1 MLEQLG
7 HYKILDRIGSGG
19 MGDVY
24 RARDTRLGRTVAI
37 KVMPAAVAEDP
48 ERRERFLPD
57 ARAAAALS
65 HPNIAA
71 LYEIGE
77 DDGHL
82 FLVFE
87 FVPGEPLSKVIG
99 GRPLN
104 PRRAIQFAAQV
115 ADALADAHAAG
126 IVHRDIKPD
135 NIVITPK
142 GNAKVLDF
150 GLALWTAGG
159 AAREQAA
166 QAVTTLATGAG
177 SALGTLAYMSPEQAR
192 GEAPDE
198 RTDIFSLGVALYEM
212 LTGTRPFQG
221 ATPAALVFE
230 VVQKPVPPPSTI
242 NREVPRDLDA
252 VVARALE
259 RDPAARFDSAATL
272 AAELRAVEHAIQDR
286 PERIDTAVA
295 AAVTRPRASRT
306 GWILPAVALVLIAA
320 LTALWY
326 ERDAIAALLRDVM
339 P

>member
-37 KVMPAAVAEDP
+37 KVLPPAVADDP
-48 ERRERFLPD
+48 ERRERFLRE
-57 ARAAAALS
+57 ARTAAALS

-71 LYEIGE
+71 LYEVGE
-77 DDGHL
+77 EDSHL

-87 FVPGEPLSKVIG
+87 FVPGEPLSKVIA

-115 ADALADAHAAG
+115 ADALADAHAAQ
-126 IVHRDIKPD
+126 IVHRDIRPD

-166 QAVTTLATGAG
+166 QAAATLATGAG
-177 SALGTLAYMSPEQAR
+177 STLGTLAYMSPEQAR
-192 GEAPDE
+192 GEALDE
-198 RTDIFSLGVALYEM
+198 RTDIFSLGVTLYEM
-212 LTGTRPFQG
+212 LTGSRPFQG
-221 ATPAALVFE
+221 ATPAALVLQ
-230 VVQKPVPPPSTI
+230 VVQKRVPPPSSV
-242 NREVPRDLDA
+242 NREVPKELDS

-259 RDPAARFDSAATL
+259 RDAVSRFDSAAML
-272 AAELRAVEHAIQDR
+272 AAELRAVERGIQDR
-286 PERIDTAVA
+286 PERADTAVA
-295 AAVTRPRASRT
+295 AVVTRPRPARA
-306 GWILPAVALVLIAA
+306 GWIPAAVALVLIAA

-326 ERDAIAALLRDVM
+326 ERDAIAALVRELM